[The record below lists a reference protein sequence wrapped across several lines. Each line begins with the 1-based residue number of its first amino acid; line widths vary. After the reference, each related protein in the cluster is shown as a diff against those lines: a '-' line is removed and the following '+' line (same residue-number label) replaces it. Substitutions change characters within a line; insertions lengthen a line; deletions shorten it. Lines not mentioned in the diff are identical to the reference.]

1 MVLDAL
7 TGQTKE
13 EYTSANE
20 TTPIVIDN
28 DDRDETARMRRLSIE
43 LEILAV
49 LRDAA
54 GIVVSENEQHTVNTS
69 KGEISPNDVVDF
81 SCVALTKRKR

>member
-28 DDRDETARMRRLSIE
+28 DDGDETARMRRLSIE

-49 LRDAA
+49 LRERLP
-54 GIVVSENEQHTVNTS
+54 V
-69 KGEISPNDVVDF
+69 
-81 SCVALTKRKR
+81 